1 VPELTRLRSLSAE
14 LAALRSG
21 ELSAT
26 DAVARSCD
34 RIEAVD
40 ELIRAFLPEPGRR
53 ERLAARV
60 ATLTA
65 DASPPADRPPLYG
78 VPVAVK
84 DIVHVAGLPTRAGSR
99 LPAEAL
105 AGPQAPVVDRLVEAG
120 AVVVG
125 KTVTAEFA
133 VVAPGPTRNPR
144 RPAHTPGGSSSGS
157 AAAVAAGM
165 VPLAVGTQTI
175 GSVVRPAA
183 YCGVTGYKPSH
194 GRVPGAG
201 VIANAPTFDTVGVFV
216 ATPLDLL
223 PAAAVLLDD
232 WRPPSAPPTEPPVL
246 GVPDAAYLR
255 HADAVALAHFERQ
268 LETLRRRGF
277 AVRRT
282 GFLAD
287 FDTVR
292 ADQFVI
298 NRFELARGHRAWF
311 AAHAPL
317 YRPETAA
324 AIREGQP
331 IEPAAYRAALRARA
345 ALRTRL
351 AEATAEHGV
360 DVWVAPAATGPAP
373 RGLGST
379 GNPVMSLPWSH
390 LGAPALSFPAGR
402 FPDGLPAGLQCA
414 GPVGGDEDLL
424 PHAAAVAQALTRH
437 PDSGRPPR

>member
-1 VPELTRLRSLSAE
+1 MQELTSLRSLAAE
-14 LAALRSG
+14 RDALRSG
-21 ELSAT
+21 ELSVS

-40 ELIRAFLPEPGRR
+40 DVVRAFLPEPGRR

-60 ATLTA
+60 AELTA
-65 DASPPADRPPLYG
+65 GAPPPADRPPLHG

-84 DIVHVAGLPTRAGSR
+84 DIMHLAGLPTRAGSR
-99 LPAEAL
+99 LPAEVL
-105 AGPQAPVVDRLVEAG
+105 TGPQASVVDRLVEAG
-120 AVVVG
+120 ALVVG

-133 VVAPGPTRNPR
+133 VSAPGPTRNPR

-194 GRVPGAG
+194 GRVPSAG
-201 VIANAPTFDTVGVFV
+201 VIANAPTFDTVGVF
-216 ATPLDLL
+216 AAAPLDLL
-223 PAAAVLLDD
+223 PAAVALLDD
-232 WRPPSAPPTEPPVL
+232 WRPPAASPTGPPVL

-255 HADAVALAHFERQ
+255 HADDAALAHFERQ
-268 LETLRRRGF
+268 LDRLGERGF
-277 AVRRT
+277 PVRRT

-287 FDTVR
+287 FDAVR
-292 ADQFVI
+292 ANQFTI
-298 NRFELARGHRAWF
+298 NRFELARGHRIWF
-311 AAHAPL
+311 ADHAAL

-324 AIREGQP
+324 AIREGQR
-331 IEPAAYRAALRARA
+331 IEPSAYEVALRART
-345 ALRTRL
+345 ALRARL
-351 AEATAEHGV
+351 AEETAEHGIGL
-360 DVWVAPAATGPAP
+360 WVSPAATGPAP

-379 GNPVMSLPWSH
+379 GNPVMSLPWSYT
-390 LGAPALSFPAGR
+390 GAPVLSFPAGR

-414 GPVGGDEDLL
+414 GPVGGDEELL
-424 PHAAAVAQALTRH
+424 PRAAALAHALTRH
-437 PDSGRPPR
+437 PRPDRTP